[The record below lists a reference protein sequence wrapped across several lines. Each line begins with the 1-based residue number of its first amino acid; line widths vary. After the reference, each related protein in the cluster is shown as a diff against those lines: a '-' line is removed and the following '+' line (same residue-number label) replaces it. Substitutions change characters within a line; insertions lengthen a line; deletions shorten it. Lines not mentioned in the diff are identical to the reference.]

1 MSSRRLHRVG
11 MAGAL
16 LVGLA
21 CAFACPLTASEYLQP
36 EWQVG
41 QEQVSPQDLAVIV
54 PPAAPAELTIEDAVS
69 LALRHNLGFRRTTQ
83 RLLNAR
89 SEWRVAQQR
98 WDLELYGS
106 IQRSGNGET
115 VEDRQAGAA
124 LYYSAVTGAD
134 FSVVAELDRLAD
146 EESEETVTATLRQP
160 LLAGRGPASSA
171 YEQLRRARNTYR
183 AALMSF
189 YVERQSLIERVIS
202 SYFNG
207 VQQQQLVS
215 IRQFSVTMA
224 EEEVRAAGLRLE
236 EQVAVG
242 LDLMR
247 AQLRL
252 ATEQRAEVLARQSL
266 ADTMDGLVEL
276 LGLEIG
282 GMPTLV
288 TQVAYEPSE
297 IDLDASVGR
306 ALDLRPEVRLM
317 ALDIEDAEA
326 VLRIARSQRMPS
338 LDLFGAWRRTTNGF
352 DDRSWDVGLELSVP
366 IASRSLDEGAQ
377 QARWALLIAQQ
388 EREALIQQITAE
400 VRSQVRAA
408 EAARQNVT
416 IATKSVEV
424 AKDSLTA
431 ARRFVEE
438 GLRTNLYVLDS
449 MDALT
454 RDETSLVTSKINYY
468 LAVVRLRRAMGLDI
482 SQDLPTE
489 RAQAPLGAAEQPAD
503 AAEATD
509 VSGVS
514 STSEGTDASDV
525 TDAAEG
531 TEVPDETPASDAPDE
546 TGAPEV
552 STE

>member
-1 MSSRRLHRVG
+1 
-11 MAGAL
+11 
-16 LVGLA
+16 
-21 CAFACPLTASEYLQP
+21 
-36 EWQVG
+36 VG
-41 QEQVSPQDLAVIV
+41 QELMSPQDLAVIV
-54 PPAAPAELTIEDAVS
+54 PPPAPAELTIEDAVS
-69 LALRHNLGFRRTTQ
+69 LALRHNLGFRRTVQ

-89 SEWRVAQQR
+89 SGWRVAQQR
-98 WDLELYGS
+98 WDLELFGR

-134 FSVVAELDRLAD
+134 FSVTAELDRLED
-146 EESEETVTATLRQP
+146 EESEQTVTATLRQP

-224 EEEVRAAGLRLE
+224 EEEVRAASLRLE

-252 ATEQRAEVLARQSL
+252 ASEQRAEVLARQSL
-266 ADTMDGLVEL
+266 ADTMDNLVEL

-282 GMPTLV
+282 GMPMLV

-317 ALDIEDAEA
+317 ALDIEDREA
-326 VLRIARSQRMPS
+326 VLRIARSERMPS
-338 LDLFGAWRRTTNGF
+338 LDLFGAWRRTSNGF

-377 QARWALLIAQQ
+377 QARWGLLVAQQ

-416 IATKSVEV
+416 IATKSVAV
-424 AKDSLTA
+424 AKDSLQA

-449 MDALT
+449 MDSLT

-489 RAQAPLGAAEQPAD
+489 RVEEPAGATEQPA
-503 AAEATD
+503 EASEANDVSEVTD
-509 VSGVS
+509 VPEEAEVS
-514 STSEGTDASDV
+514 DIPDV
-525 TDAAEG
+525 TA
-531 TEVPDETPASDAPDE
+531 ASDAPDV
-546 TGAPEV
+546 TDAPEV

>member
-21 CAFACPLTASEYLQP
+21 CAFAGPLAASEYLQP

-41 QEQVSPQDLAVIV
+41 QDRMSAEDLEVIV
-54 PPAAPAELTIEDAVS
+54 PPPAPAELTIEDAVS
-69 LALRHNLGFRRTTQ
+69 LALRHNLGFRGTVQ

-89 SEWRVAQQR
+89 SEWHIAQQR
-98 WDLELYGS
+98 WDLELFGR

-124 LYYSAVTGAD
+124 LYYSAVTGAN
-134 FSVVAELDRLAD
+134 FSVVAELDRLAN
-146 EESEETVTATLRQP
+146 EESEQTVTATLRQP

-189 YVERQSLIERVIS
+189 YVERQSLVERVIS
-202 SYFNG
+202 SYFRG
-207 VQQQQLVS
+207 VQDRQLVS

-224 EEEVRAAGLRLE
+224 EEEVRAASLRLE
-236 EQVAVG
+236 VQFDVK
-242 LDLMR
+242 LDVMR

-252 ATEQRAEVLARQSL
+252 AGEQRAEVLARQSL
-266 ADTMDGLVEL
+266 ADTMDNLVEL

-297 IDLDASVGR
+297 INLAASIGR
-306 ALDLRPEVRLM
+306 ALELRPEVRLM
-317 ALDIEDAEA
+317 ALDIEDREA
-326 VLRIARSQRMPS
+326 VLRIARSERMPS
-338 LDLFGAWRRTTNGF
+338 LDLFGAWGRTTNGF
-352 DDRSWDVGLELSVP
+352 DDRSWNVGLELSVP
-366 IASRSLDEGAQ
+366 IASRSLDEDER

-388 EREALIQQITAE
+388 EREGLTQQITAE
-400 VRSQVRAA
+400 VRSQARAA

-416 IATKSVEV
+416 IATESVAV

-438 GLRTNLYVLDS
+438 GLRTNLYVLDA
-449 MDALT
+449 MDSLT

-489 RAQAPLGAAEQPAD
+489 RVEEPAAATEQPA
-503 AAEATD
+503 EASEVTD
-509 VSGVS
+509 VSHVS
-514 STSEGTDASDV
+514 NTSEGTEASDV
-525 TDAAEG
+525 SDDAEA
-531 TEVPDETPASDAPDE
+531 TEVPDDTPASDAPDV
-546 TGAPEV
+546 TDAPEV